1 LNAFEHVKRKKVTQK
16 KAEKGKNELNTLKER
31 EREGYVI
38 SKPGLCVCEKEV
50 YIMRERERER
60 ESERE
65 TGRERKNAADV
76 YFSLP
81 HDLSFFREKN
91 SAKIAAL
98 SFKRG
103 NAFLYVSLS
112 HTHTHLHALTHTF
125 ARVIKPNYHNHLR

>member
-1 LNAFEHVKRKKVTQK
+1 
-16 KAEKGKNELNTLKER
+16 
-31 EREGYVI
+31 
-38 SKPGLCVCEKEV
+38 
-50 YIMRERERER
+50 MRERERER

-125 ARVIKPNYHNHLR
+125 ARAKKQITTIT